1 MYECKIKIVYGC
13 GFLKFVMGFKINE
26 CYFFLLGKFEY
37 LCYYVGMF
45 VFFEIGFGNLWI
57 MLCFNKIDRN

>member
-26 CYFFLLGKFEY
+26 FYFFLLGKFEY
-37 LCYYVGMF
+37 LCYYVSMF
-45 VFFEIGFGNLWI
+45 VFFEIGFGNL
-57 MLCFNKIDRN
+57 